1 MNHPSLSRSIV
12 FLPLVCVLG
21 ACAGLPP
28 DAAVLPQRDGSYLIV
43 STGDTEYSAY
53 RNVEHHAQKICHD
66 AGYVV
71 LEHDSVY
78 QGADKDT
85 KADTT
90 IADVAMFYFTGS
102 NPKADRLDDYK
113 VSLQVEC
120 R

>member
-1 MNHPSLSRSIV
+1 M
-12 FLPLVCVLG
+12 
-21 ACAGLPP
+21 
-28 DAAVLPQRDGSYLIV
+28 
-43 STGDTEYSAY
+43 
-53 RNVEHHAQKICHD
+53 
-66 AGYVV
+66 
-71 LEHDSVY
+71 EHDSVY

-90 IADVAMFYFTGS
+90 LADVAMFYFTGS